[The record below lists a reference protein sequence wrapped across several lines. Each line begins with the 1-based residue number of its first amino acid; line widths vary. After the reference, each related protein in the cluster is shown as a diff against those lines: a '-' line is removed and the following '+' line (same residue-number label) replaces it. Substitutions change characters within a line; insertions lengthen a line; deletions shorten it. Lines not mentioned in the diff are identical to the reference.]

1 VERYIDDY
9 RAKNTATYA
18 SRDEIDTLT
27 AEAVRDLIRY
37 AIVFRPIVL
46 IALCFVGFLES
57 SKQEVSLAGKQGIAE
72 GHFIR

>member
-9 RAKNTATYA
+9 RDKNTATYA

-37 AIVFRPIVL
+37 AIVFRPIAL
-46 IALCFVGFLES
+46 IALCFVDFLES